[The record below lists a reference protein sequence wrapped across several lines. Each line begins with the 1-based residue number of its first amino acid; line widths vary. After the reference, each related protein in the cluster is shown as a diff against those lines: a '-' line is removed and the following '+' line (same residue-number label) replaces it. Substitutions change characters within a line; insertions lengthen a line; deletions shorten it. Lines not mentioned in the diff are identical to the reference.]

1 MKKIILLAVFAIAL
15 TMTGCNGC
23 TMMAKNIESNY
34 SELHRDV
41 VVLNAF
47 TGDTLF
53 ASSIGRTDLFSGDEM
68 QMIASLRRIVRLPA
82 DLTFYPGHGP
92 SSTIGLQ
99 LKVNPYLQNI

>member
-1 MKKIILLAVFAIAL
+1 MKKIVLLAVFAIAL

-53 ASSIGRTDLFSGDEM
+53 AYSGPCYFNTHEHSNDVSIIYSVNGRKLK
-68 QMIASLRRIVRLPA
+68 A
-82 DLTFYPGHGP
+82 DFVGAGFVF
-92 SSTIGLQ
+92 
-99 LKVNPYLQNI
+99 KAVEK